1 MNIENWKQTDKSTH
15 GTQTPS
21 DVAPGTADRRDG
33 LETGKHEKTRGEK
46 QGNERKTAI
55 KDAPH
60 SSGR

>member
-1 MNIENWKQTDKSTH
+1 MNIESWKQTDKSTR

-21 DVAPGTADRRDG
+21 DAAPGSADRRG
-33 LETGKHEKTRGEK
+33 ELETGKHERARGET
-46 QGNERKTAI
+46 QGNDQKTAI